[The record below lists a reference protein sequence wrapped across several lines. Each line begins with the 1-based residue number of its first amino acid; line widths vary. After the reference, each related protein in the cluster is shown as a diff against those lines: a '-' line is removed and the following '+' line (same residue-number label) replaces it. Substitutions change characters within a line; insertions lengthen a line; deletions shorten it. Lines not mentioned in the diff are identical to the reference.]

1 MRTSGRQLAI
11 IAAVIVIAAA
21 LFIILPAF
29 ATSGDYGVNTGS
41 LNDSQTQQSQNPTAT
56 PKHPADFNPAP
67 AAARHARPAGN
78 RNLRAQYRM
87 RIAQQGQWLNRQ
99 RQKRGDQVDRPRA

>member
-56 PKHPADFNPAP
+56 PNIPPTSTPPPPPPDTPVPQAP
-67 AAARHARPAGN
+67 ATCAPNTECASPNKGS
-78 RNLRAQYRM
+78 
-87 RIAQQGQWLNRQ
+87 G
-99 RQKRGDQVDRPRA
+99 